1 MSARLSL
8 AARPVSSAPPERTE
22 FKGLM
27 ALLAGVELAL
37 VDIGTGLSMHSGTAK
52 DYNMDKAK
60 AALET
65 ALHDFKRG
73 NSL

>member
-1 MSARLSL
+1 MSAQLSL
-8 AARPVSSAPPERTE
+8 VAPAASKPAADNAQ